1 MEHEMNDTYE
11 HLIYDYVAAVGRR
24 DMAAALSVFAEDLI
38 LHVPGRN
45 QISGVHHG
53 RSGLQW
59 FLQKQV
65 ELTGGTFRP
74 AMNGILSKDERI
86 IVGFDITATRDGKEF
101 QWKRLLD
108 YRVQDGSIAETRIY
122 EGDQA
127 VADEVFG

>member
-1 MEHEMNDTYE
+1 MQTNYE
-11 HLIYDYVAAVGRR
+11 HLIHAYVEAVGRR
-24 DMAAALSVFAEDLI
+24 DMAAALAVFAEDLI

-45 QISGVHHG
+45 QVSGEHHG
-53 RSGLQW
+53 RAGLQW

-74 AMNGILSKDERI
+74 AMNGIVSKGERI
-86 IVGFDITATRDGKEF
+86 IVGFDLTAMRDGKTF

-108 YRVQDGSIAETRIY
+108 YRVQNGKIAETRIY
-122 EGDQA
+122 EGDQY

>member
-1 MEHEMNDTYE
+1 MAEGHE
-11 HLIYDYVAAVGRR
+11 HLIYAYLEAVGRR
-24 DMAAALSVFAEDLI
+24 DMAEALAVFAEDLV
-38 LHVPGRN
+38 LYVAGRN
-45 QISGVHHG
+45 QVSGEHHG
-53 RSGLQW
+53 RAGLQW

-86 IVGFDITATRDGKEF
+86 IVGFDITATRDSKSF

-108 YRVQDGSIAETRIY
+108 YRVQDGKIAETRIY
-122 EGDQA
+122 EGDQN